1 MLYMDYLKIL
11 IDRDLTKSFSFDSI
25 LVDPL
30 VSNITIQATFY
41 TNIEPENL
49 VIKNWTLTL
58 TCPKV
63 WLTILPNSPSDS

>member
-63 WLTILPNSPSDS
+63 WLTILPNFPSDS